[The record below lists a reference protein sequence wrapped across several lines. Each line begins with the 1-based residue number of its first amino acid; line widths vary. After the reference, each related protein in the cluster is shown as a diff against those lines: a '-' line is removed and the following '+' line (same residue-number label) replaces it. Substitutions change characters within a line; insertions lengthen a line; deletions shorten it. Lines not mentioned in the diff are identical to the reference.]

1 MAPDVERS
9 LKRILVERFGYR
21 IAPDQITAGT
31 PLMGKGLGLSSLDVV
46 ALVVALEETFDV
58 VFEAEDM
65 SGMIATFGTLAAA
78 LHAKLAAGAPE
89 ERGAGD

>member
-9 LKRILVERFGYR
+9 LKRILVERFRYR
-21 IAPDQITAGT
+21 IAPDRITAGT

-58 VFEAEDM
+58 IFEAEDM

-78 LHAKLAAGAPE
+78 VHAKLAAGGPD
-89 ERGAGD
+89 ER